1 MARQDLRATMRYK
14 DQDHPTRAKRF
25 GQALGAR
32 SVSKT
37 APLVSHTD
45 PSFAPNPLAQQV
57 IAPRQRVPFLPHV
70 LELVFCLPPLQTH
83 MINAPTQQALL
94 ALMVHAAMA
103 DGDKSQA
110 ERDFVREL
118 SLQLDEQ
125 GGAKQLAQ
133 AVQAALLGRLSAQQA
148 AAQLQD
154 PMHRQL
160 AYEWATAVCH
170 ADGLCSPAE
179 AAFLQ
184 RLKTDL
190 QLSKAEAE
198 PEATTHTQALARA
211 AYAEEAAAPLHAPAA
226 ATALTVA
233 LTAAAAPSAPAV
245 PAAPAVD
252 NAAIDRSILNYAIL
266 NGALELLPQSWASMA
281 IIPLQIKMVYRVG
294 QAHGVSLDQ
303 GHIKEFI
310 AAAGVGLTS
319 QYIEEFGR
327 KLLGGLLGKAGGKL
341 LGGLGSQATGMAFSF
356 ASTYAL
362 GHLAKRYYAG
372 GRVMS
377 TDLLRQ
383 TYQGLLSSGKTL
395 QQQHL
400 GDIQARAST
409 LDAGE
414 VMRMVRG

>member
-1 MARQDLRATMRYK
+1 
-14 DQDHPTRAKRF
+14 
-25 GQALGAR
+25 
-32 SVSKT
+32 
-37 APLVSHTD
+37 
-45 PSFAPNPLAQQV
+45 
-57 IAPRQRVPFLPHV
+57 
-70 LELVFCLPPLQTH
+70 

-94 ALMVHAAMA
+94 AIMVHAAMA

-110 ERDFVREL
+110 ERDFVRDL

-133 AVQAALLGRLSAQQA
+133 AVQAALLGRMSAQQA

-190 QLSKAEAE
+190 QMGKSEAE

-226 ATALTVA
+226 VA
-233 LTAAAAPSAPAV
+233 AQPSAPTAPTALAAA

-341 LGGLGSQATGMAFSF
+341 LGGIGSQATGMAFSF

>member
-1 MARQDLRATMRYK
+1 
-14 DQDHPTRAKRF
+14 
-25 GQALGAR
+25 
-32 SVSKT
+32 
-37 APLVSHTD
+37 
-45 PSFAPNPLAQQV
+45 
-57 IAPRQRVPFLPHV
+57 
-70 LELVFCLPPLQTH
+70 

-94 ALMVHAAMA
+94 AIMVHAAMA
-103 DGDKSQA
+103 DGEKSQA
-110 ERDFVREL
+110 ERDFVRDL

-184 RLKTDL
+184 QLKTHL
-190 QLSKAEAE
+190 QLGGAE
-198 PEATTHTQALARA
+198 PEATAHTQALAQA
-211 AYAEEAAAPLHAPAA
+211 AYAEEAAAPLHAPTAVAA
-226 ATALTVA
+226 MAAL
-233 LTAAAAPSAPAV
+233 PSAPAAA
-245 PAAPAVD
+245 PAPAVD
-252 NAAIDRSILNYAIL
+252 NVAIDRSILNYAIL

-327 KLLGGLLGKAGGKL
+327 KLLGGLIGKAGGKL
-341 LGGLGSQATGMAFSF
+341 LGGLTSQATGMAFSF

-383 TYQGLLSSGKTL
+383 TYQGLLGSGKTL

-400 GDIQARAST
+400 GDIRARAST